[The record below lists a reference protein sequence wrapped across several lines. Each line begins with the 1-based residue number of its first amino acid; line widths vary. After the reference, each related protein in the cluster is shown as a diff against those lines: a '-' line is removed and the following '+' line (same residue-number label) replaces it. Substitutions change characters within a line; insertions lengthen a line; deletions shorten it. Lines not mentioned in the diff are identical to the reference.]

1 MNILLDRNVQTLP
14 PIPLDTNIKSCVDY
28 GKTIWEYAP
37 LCRGV
42 KGYDTPLE
50 HVKIPNSIGGYGGYL
65 HLVEILEIVMKRG
78 GRKQ

>member
-1 MNILLDRNVQTLP
+1 
-14 PIPLDTNIKSCVDY
+14 
-28 GKTIWEYAP
+28 
-37 LCRGV
+37 
-42 KGYDTPLE
+42 LE